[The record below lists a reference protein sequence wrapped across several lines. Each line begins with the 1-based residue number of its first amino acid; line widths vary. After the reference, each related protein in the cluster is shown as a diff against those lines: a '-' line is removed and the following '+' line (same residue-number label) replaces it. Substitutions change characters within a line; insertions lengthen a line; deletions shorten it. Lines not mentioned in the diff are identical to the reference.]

1 MNNTLQILKKNYRVV
16 GKLFRYSQNFRKS
29 YIAALL
35 INSLTMVRFS
45 FIIGFSTQWVT
56 DSALSGDWAT
66 FRIAMTYAV
75 AVFAGNA
82 VLYYFEGYLMISR
95 VAMMMAG
102 VKTDLYNKVLN
113 LAPAYFD
120 STHSG
125 DLQSRLSSDL
135 AQAQEAISFTLV
147 DPINF
152 GMLGIV
158 NLILIALNS
167 WKMALICLCLVALT
181 ILCNGLFIR
190 KLQTLSESV
199 QENIARAAERYSD
212 ILYTIPLLRVFSMQ
226 QWVFTRFDK
235 ENQKLVKDQ
244 KKVVRNSSLQ
254 ESMNNLINN
263 ICRFVILGI
272 GAIFLAN
279 GEFTV
284 GALLAAFRYVSTL
297 VFSATGFGSVMTNI
311 TKSIVSAER
320 ILAILDYAEEKSC
333 PKQQVSAGAKPQCA
347 GTAVSF
353 RDVDFSYQDGVPVLN
368 HLSFTLEKGKSL
380 ALVGASGAGKSTIL
394 DVLMGFYSS
403 ESTRRGIEVLGK
415 AVGEYQL
422 DELRENVAYL
432 LQDSYFFDGTIRDN
446 IACGRP
452 GAAVSQIEAAA
463 KNAKAHDFIMSLP
476 AGYDTWIGENGAALS
491 GGEKQRIAIARAF
504 LKDAPV
510 LLMDEP
516 TSALDPQTEAAV
528 QEVLVHLM
536 AGRTVIIAA
545 HRLSTIRDADK
556 ILVLENGSVVE
567 EGTHAELL
575 QQKGR
580 YAHWYYARAHWQ
592 VLV

>member
-1 MNNTLQILKKNYRVV
+1 MNDTLQILKKNYRVV
-16 GKLFRYSQNFRKS
+16 GKLFRYSKSFRKS

-45 FIIGFSTQWVT
+45 FIIGFSVQWVT
-56 DSALSGDWAT
+56 DSALSGDRAA
-66 FRIAMTYAV
+66 FRIAMTYAAAAF
-75 AVFAGNA
+75 AVNA

-95 VAMMMAG
+95 VSMIMAG

-135 AQAQEAISFTLV
+135 AQAQEAVSFTLV
-147 DPINF
+147 DPVNF

-158 NLILIALNS
+158 NLTLIARNS
-167 WKMALICLCLVALT
+167 WKMALICLGLVALT
-181 ILCNGLFIR
+181 VLCNSLFLVR
-190 KLQTLSESV
+190 LQTLSESV

-212 ILYTIPLLRVFSMQ
+212 ILHAIPLLRVFSMQ
-226 QWVFTRFDK
+226 QWVFARFDL

-244 KKVVRNSSLQ
+244 KKVVKNSSLQ
-254 ESMNNLINN
+254 ESMNNLLNN
-263 ICRFVILGI
+263 ICSFVMLGI

-279 GEFTV
+279 GELTA
-284 GALLAAFRYVSTL
+284 GALLAAFRYVNTL
-297 VFSATGFGSVMTNI
+297 VFSATGFGNVMTNI

-320 ILAILDYAEEKSC
+320 VLAILDYEEERTC
-333 PKQQVSAGAKPQCA
+333 PKRQTGPKAKPECA
-347 GTAVSF
+347 AAAVSF
-353 RDVDFSYQDGVPVLN
+353 HDVTFSYQDGAPILN
-368 HLSFTLEKGKSL
+368 HLSFTLDQGKSL

-394 DVLMGFYSS
+394 DILMGFCSP
-403 ESTRRGIEVLGK
+403 ESVSPNVQIFGK
-415 AVGEYQL
+415 AIGEYPL
-422 DELRENVAYL
+422 EELRENIAYL

-452 GAAVSQIEAAA
+452 GAAVSRIEAAA
-463 KNAKAHDFIMSLP
+463 KAAKAHDFIMDLP
-476 AGYDTWIGENGAALS
+476 DGYDTQVGENGAFLS

-504 LKDAPV
+504 LKDAPI

-516 TSALDPQTEAAV
+516 TSALDSQTEAAIR
-528 QEVLVHLM
+528 EALARLM

-545 HRLSTIRDADK
+545 HRLSTIRDADN
-556 ILVLENGSVVE
+556 ILVLKNG
-567 EGTHAELL
+567 GAAE
-575 QQKGR
+575 KT
-580 YAHWYYARAHWQ
+580 
-592 VLV
+592 

>member
-16 GKLFRYSQNFRKS
+16 GKLFRYSKSFRKS

-45 FIIGFSTQWVT
+45 FIIGFSVQWVT
-56 DSALSGDWAT
+56 DSALSGDRAA
-66 FRIAMTYAV
+66 FRIAMTYAAAAF
-75 AVFAGNA
+75 AVNA

-95 VAMMMAG
+95 VSMIMAG

-135 AQAQEAISFTLV
+135 AQAQEAVSFTLV
-147 DPINF
+147 DPVNF

-158 NLILIALNS
+158 NLTLIARNS
-167 WKMALICLCLVALT
+167 WKMALICLGLVALT
-181 ILCNGLFIR
+181 VLCNSLFLVR
-190 KLQTLSESV
+190 LQTLSESV

-212 ILYTIPLLRVFSMQ
+212 ILHAIPLLRVFSMQ
-226 QWVFTRFDK
+226 QWVFARFDL

-244 KKVVRNSSLQ
+244 KKVVKNSSLQ
-254 ESMNNLINN
+254 ESMNNLLNN
-263 ICRFVILGI
+263 ICSFVMLGI

-279 GEFTV
+279 GELTA
-284 GALLAAFRYVSTL
+284 GALLAAFRYVNTL
-297 VFSATGFGSVMTNI
+297 VFSATGFGNVMTNI

-320 ILAILDYAEEKSC
+320 VLAILDYEEERAC
-333 PKQQVSAGAKPQCA
+333 PKRQTGPKAKPEYA
-347 GTAVSF
+347 AAAVSF
-353 RDVDFSYQDGVPVLN
+353 HDVTFSYQDGAPILN
-368 HLSFTLEKGKSL
+368 HLSFTLDQGKSL

-394 DVLMGFYSS
+394 DILMGFCSP
-403 ESTRRGIEVLGK
+403 ESVSPNVQIFGK
-415 AVGEYQL
+415 AIGEYPL
-422 DELRENVAYL
+422 EELRENIAYL

-452 GAAVSQIEAAA
+452 GAAVSRIEAAA
-463 KNAKAHDFIMSLP
+463 KAAKAHDFIMDLP
-476 AGYDTWIGENGAALS
+476 DGYDTQVGENGAFLS

-504 LKDAPV
+504 LKDAPI

-516 TSALDPQTEAAV
+516 TSALDSQTEAAIR
-528 QEVLVHLM
+528 EALARLM

-545 HRLSTIRDADK
+545 HRLSTIRDADN
-556 ILVLENGSVVE
+556 ILVLKNG
-567 EGTHAELL
+567 GAAE
-575 QQKGR
+575 KT
-580 YAHWYYARAHWQ
+580 
-592 VLV
+592 

>member
-1 MNNTLQILKKNYRVV
+1 MNHNTLQILKKNYKVV
-16 GKLFRYSQNFRKS
+16 GKLFCYSKNFRKS
-29 YIAALL
+29 YLAALF

-45 FIIGFSTQWVT
+45 FIIGFSMQWVT
-56 DSALSGDWAT
+56 DSALSGDWGT
-66 FRIAMTYAV
+66 FRIAMTYAA
-75 AVFAGNA
+75 AVFVGNA

-102 VKTDLYNKVLN
+102 VKTELYDKVLK
-113 LAPAYFD
+113 LAPEYFD

-135 AQAQEAISFTLV
+135 SQAQEAISFTLV
-147 DPINF
+147 DPVNF

-167 WKMALICLCLVALT
+167 WKMALICLGLVILT
-181 ILCNGLFIR
+181 MLCNSLFLK

-212 ILYTIPLLRVFSMQ
+212 ILYAIPLLRVFSMQ
-226 QWVFTRFDK
+226 QWVFTRFDQ

-244 KKVVRNSSLQ
+244 KKVVRNASLQ

-263 ICRFVILGI
+263 ICRFVMLGI
-272 GAIFLAN
+272 GAVFLAN
-279 GEFTV
+279 GELTV

-320 ILAILDYAEEKSC
+320 ILEILDYAEEKSC
-333 PKQQVSAGAKPQCA
+333 SKQRGSTETKPQSSVP
-347 GTAVSF
+347 AVSF
-353 RDVDFSYQDGVPVLN
+353 QGVHFSYQNGVPVLN
-368 HLSFTLEKGKSL
+368 NLSFTLEQGKSL
-380 ALVGASGAGKSTIL
+380 ALVGASGAGKSTVL

-403 ESTRRGIEVLGK
+403 ESTRRGIEVFGRAL
-415 AVGEYQL
+415 GEYPL
-422 DELRENVAYL
+422 EDLRANIAYL

-452 GAAVSQIEAAA
+452 GAAFSQIEAAA
-463 KNAKAHDFIMSLP
+463 KAARAHDFIRNLP
-476 AGYDTWIGENGAALS
+476 DGYDTRIGENGAALS

-516 TSALDPQTEAAV
+516 TSALDSQTEAEV
-528 QEVLVHLM
+528 QEALVHLM

-545 HRLSTIRDADK
+545 HRLSTIRGADQ
-556 ILVLENGSVVE
+556 ILVLENGRAAE
-567 EGTHAELL
+567 EGTHDELL
-575 QQKGR
+575 KRKGR
-580 YAHWYYARAHWQ
+580 YAYYLKEQ
-592 VLV
+592 

>member
-16 GKLFRYSQNFRKS
+16 GKLFRYSKSFRKS

-45 FIIGFSTQWVT
+45 FIIGFSVQWVT
-56 DSALSGDWAT
+56 DSALSGDRAA
-66 FRIAMTYAV
+66 FRIAMTYAAAAF
-75 AVFAGNA
+75 AVNA

-95 VAMMMAG
+95 VSMIMAG

-135 AQAQEAISFTLV
+135 AQAQEAVSFTLV
-147 DPINF
+147 DPVNF

-158 NLILIALNS
+158 NLTLIARNS
-167 WKMALICLCLVALT
+167 WKMALICLGLVALT
-181 ILCNGLFIR
+181 VLCNSLFLVR
-190 KLQTLSESV
+190 LQTLSESV

-212 ILYTIPLLRVFSMQ
+212 ILHAIPLLRVFSMQ
-226 QWVFTRFDK
+226 QWVFARFDL

-244 KKVVRNSSLQ
+244 KKVVKNSSLQ
-254 ESMNNLINN
+254 ESMNNLLNN
-263 ICRFVILGI
+263 ICSFVMLGI

-279 GEFTV
+279 GELTA
-284 GALLAAFRYVSTL
+284 GALLAAFRYVNTL
-297 VFSATGFGSVMTNI
+297 VFSATGFGNVMTNI

-320 ILAILDYAEEKSC
+320 VLAILDYEEERTC
-333 PKQQVSAGAKPQCA
+333 PKRQTGPKAKPECA
-347 GTAVSF
+347 AAAVSF
-353 RDVDFSYQDGVPVLN
+353 HDVTFSYQDGAPILN
-368 HLSFTLEKGKSL
+368 HLSFTLDQGKSL

-394 DVLMGFYSS
+394 DILMGFCSP
-403 ESTRRGIEVLGK
+403 ESVSPNVQIFGK
-415 AVGEYQL
+415 AIGEYPL
-422 DELRENVAYL
+422 EELRENIAYL

-452 GAAVSQIEAAA
+452 GAAVSRIEAAA
-463 KNAKAHDFIMSLP
+463 KAAKAHDFIMDLP
-476 AGYDTWIGENGAALS
+476 DGYDTQVGENGAFLS

-504 LKDAPV
+504 LKDAPI

-516 TSALDPQTEAAV
+516 TSALDSQTEAAIR
-528 QEVLVHLM
+528 EALARLM

-545 HRLSTIRDADK
+545 HRLSTIRDADN
-556 ILVLENGSVVE
+556 ILVLKNG
-567 EGTHAELL
+567 GAAE
-575 QQKGR
+575 KT
-580 YAHWYYARAHWQ
+580 
-592 VLV
+592 